1 MTENKKLEE
10 MTPEEFKELKI
21 EFAPGCF
28 DNFEGTQEELDGL
41 IAQIT
46 EMFKSGEAQKLA
58 RPLDM
63 DELDDDDLEILQH
76 FAEQEDRVKGRN
88 LQ

>member
-1 MTENKKLEE
+1 MTESKKFDE

-58 RPLDM
+58 RPLDY
-63 DELDDDDLEILQH
+63 DDLDDEDLELLEKI
-76 FAEQEDRVKGRN
+76 AEQEERSSGRK